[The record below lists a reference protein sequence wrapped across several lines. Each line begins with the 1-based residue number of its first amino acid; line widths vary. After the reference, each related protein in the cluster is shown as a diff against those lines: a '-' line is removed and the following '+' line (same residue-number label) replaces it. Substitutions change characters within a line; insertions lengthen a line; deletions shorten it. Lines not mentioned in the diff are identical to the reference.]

1 MMARRSRQTSEGTGE
16 APNFWASYSDLMA
29 SMLLVFVLLLVVA
42 LFHFS
47 EHSAHAAERL
57 ADQKA
62 MMQTFANV
70 QQQLI
75 AKLQGEVAAESV
87 TLDPQTGALRIGDG
101 ILFEEGAAELTGP
114 GRQKL
119 GSLFDA
125 YMRIVLAP
133 EFTPYIKQ
141 IEIEGHTNTNGTY
154 LFNLELSQRRA
165 LAVMSELLNR
175 SGSDRTR
182 LESLVVA
189 SGRSYANLIRDPEG
203 REDPVRSRRIEI
215 KFRLREAEL
224 FQELTKNLDR

>member
-1 MMARRSRQTSEGTGE
+1 MIAARRRQSAESSGE

-47 EHSAHAAERL
+47 EYSAHAAERL

-62 MMQTFANV
+62 MIQSFAAV

-75 AKLQGEVAAESV
+75 AKLKGEVAAESV

-101 ILFEEGAAELTGP
+101 ILFEEGAAELTTP

-119 GSLFDA
+119 DALFEA

-133 EFTPYIKQ
+133 EFAPYIKQ

-154 LFNLELSQRRA
+154 MFNLELSQRRA
-165 LAVMSELLNR
+165 LAVMAALLNR
-175 SGSDRTR
+175 SGADRRR

-189 SGRSYANLIRDPEG
+189 SGRSYANLIRDAAG
-203 REDPVRSRRIEI
+203 GEDPVRSRRIEI

-224 FQELTKNLDR
+224 FQDLTKNLDR